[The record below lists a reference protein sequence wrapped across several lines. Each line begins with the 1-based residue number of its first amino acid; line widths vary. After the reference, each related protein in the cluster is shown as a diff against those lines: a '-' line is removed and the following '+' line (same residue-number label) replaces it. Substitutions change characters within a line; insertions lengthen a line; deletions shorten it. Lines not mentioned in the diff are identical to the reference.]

1 MARKDA
7 DMTQGSIWPLL
18 IRFAVPLAI
27 GMLFQQLYNTVDMVV
42 VGRYVGTEAQAAVGS
57 VSSIVNML
65 VGLCSG
71 LSLGAGV
78 VISQAYGAHDNKRL
92 HAAVHTTVSL
102 TFILCAIATAV
113 GLVIVHPMLHA
124 MNTPPDVFGEA
135 SQYLSIYFA
144 GISGLLV
151 YNMGGSILRAVGDS
165 RRPLYFLIF
174 SAVLNTALDLLFV
187 VALGKGVEGVAWATI
202 IAQGASA
209 LLILATLTREKGAY
223 GLRWRELHIEHD
235 TFRQV
240 LRVGWP
246 SGIQQ
251 ALTAFSNV
259 FVQSYINAFDA
270 AAMAGWGT
278 YNKLDVFII
287 VPAMAIAQ
295 ASTTFV
301 GQNWGARQPARA
313 RQGARQSLMLSL
325 SFTAVLAALMV
336 IFARPMV
343 SLFNPDPEVV
353 DYGVRFVRI
362 ISPFYVAV
370 CFNQIYSG
378 ALRGIGNARAPMLI
392 MLGSFVVF
400 RQVYLFTSTTLL
412 AGASLGSRFVAVAL
426 AYPMGWILCS
436 ALATIVYRRSA
447 LFAPEVQE
455 KNILDA

>member
-1 MARKDA
+1 MARNDA

-18 IRFAVPLAI
+18 LRFAIPLTV

-42 VGRYVGTEAQAAVGS
+42 VGQYVGKEAQAAVGS

-78 VISQAYGAHDNKRL
+78 VISQAYGAHDNRRL
-92 HAAVHTTVSL
+92 HSAVHTTVSM
-102 TFILCAIATAV
+102 TFILCAIATV
-113 GLVIVHPMLHA
+113 IGLSIVRPMLHA
-124 MNTPPDVFGEA
+124 MRTPEDVFGEA
-135 SQYLSIYFA
+135 SQYLTIYFA
-144 GISGLLV
+144 GITGLLI

-174 SAVLNTALDLLFV
+174 SAVLNTLLDLLFV
-187 VALGKGVEGVAWATI
+187 IAFRMGVAGVALATI
-202 IAQGASA
+202 IAQGVSA
-209 LLILATLTREKGAY
+209 LLILVTLTFEKGAY
-223 GLRWRELHIEHD
+223 GLRWRELHMEKS
-235 TFRQV
+235 TLGQV

-259 FVQSYINAFDA
+259 FVQSYINAFGA
-270 AAMAGWGT
+270 AAMAGWGN
-278 YNKLDVFII
+278 YGKLDAFII

-301 GQNWGARQPARA
+301 GQNWGARQLKRA
-313 RQGARQSLMLSL
+313 RQGAKQSLTLSL
-325 SFTAVLAALMV
+325 TITAVLALLIV
-336 IFARPMV
+336 LFARPLMR
-343 SLFNPDPEVV
+343 LFSPDPEVI
-353 DYGVRFVRI
+353 DNGVRFVQI
-362 ISPFYVAV
+362 ISPFYVVV

-400 RQVYLFTSTTLL
+400 RQIYLFVST
-412 AGASLGSRFVAVAL
+412 SLGGGFVAVAL
-426 AYPMGWILCS
+426 AYPMGWLLCS
-436 ALATIVYRRSA
+436 ILATVVYRRSA
-447 LFAPEVQE
+447 LFKEDVQE
-455 KNILDA
+455 KNISAA

>member
-18 IRFAVPLAI
+18 LRFAVPLAV

-42 VGRYVGTEAQAAVGS
+42 VGQYVGKEAQAAVGS

-102 TFILCAIATAV
+102 TFILCAIATV
-113 GLVIVHPMLHA
+113 IGLAIVHPMLRA
-124 MNTPPDVFGEA
+124 MRTPDDVFGEA
-135 SQYLSIYFA
+135 SQYLTIYFA
-144 GISGLLV
+144 GISGLLI
-151 YNMGGSILRAVGDS
+151 YNMGGSVLRAVGDS

-187 VALGKGVEGVAWATI
+187 IAMNMGVAGVAWATI
-202 IAQGASA
+202 IAQGVSA
-209 LLILATLTREKGAY
+209 ALILATLTAEKGAY
-223 GLRWRELHIEHD
+223 GLRWPELHIERD

-259 FVQSYINAFDA
+259 FVQSYINAFGA
-270 AAMAGWGT
+270 AAMAGWGN
-278 YNKLDVFII
+278 YGKLDIFII

-301 GQNWGARQPARA
+301 GQNWGAKQPKRA
-313 RQGARQSLMLSL
+313 RQGAHQSLMLSL
-325 SFTAVLAALMV
+325 ISTAILAALIV
-336 IFARPMV
+336 IFARPLMR
-343 SLFNPDPEVV
+343 LFSPDPEVI
-353 DYGVRFVRI
+353 DNGVRFVQI

-400 RQVYLFTSTTLL
+400 RQIYLFVST
-412 AGASLGSRFVAVAL
+412 SLGGGFVAVAL
-426 AYPMGWILCS
+426 AYPMGWMLCS
-436 ALATIVYRRSA
+436 ALATIVYRRSQ

-455 KNILDA
+455 KNIPAA

>member
-1 MARKDA
+1 MARNDA

-18 IRFAVPLAI
+18 LRFAVPLAV

-42 VGRYVGTEAQAAVGS
+42 VGQYVGREAQAAVGS

-78 VISQAYGAHDNKRL
+78 VISQAYGAHDSKRL
-92 HAAVHTTVSL
+92 HAAVHTTVSM
-102 TFILCAIATAV
+102 TFILCVIATV
-113 GLVIVHPMLHA
+113 IGLTIVRPMLHA
-124 MNTPPDVFGEA
+124 MRTPDEVFNEA
-135 SQYLSIYFA
+135 SQYLTIYFS
-144 GISGLLV
+144 GITGLLI
-151 YNMGGSILRAVGDS
+151 YNMGGSVLRAVGDS

-174 SAVLNTALDLLFV
+174 SAVLNTLLDLLFV
-187 VALGKGVEGVAWATI
+187 IAFRLGVAGVAWATI

-209 LLILATLTREKGAY
+209 LLILVTLTLEEGAY
-223 GLRWRELHIEHD
+223 GLRWKELHIERD

-259 FVQSYINAFDA
+259 FVQSYINAFGA
-270 AAMAGWGT
+270 AAMAGWGN
-278 YNKLDVFII
+278 YNKLDIFII

-301 GQNWGARQPARA
+301 GQNWGAEQPRRA
-313 RQGARQSLMLSL
+313 RQGAHQSLMLSL
-325 SFTAVLAALMV
+325 SMTAALAVLMV
-336 IFARPMV
+336 VFARPLMR
-343 SLFNPDPEVV
+343 LFSPDPEVIEN
-353 DYGVRFVRI
+353 GVRFVQI

-378 ALRGIGNARAPMLI
+378 ALRGIGNARAPMII

-400 RQVYLFTSTTLL
+400 RQIYLFIST
-412 AGASLGSRFVAVAL
+412 SLGGGFVAVAL
-426 AYPMGWILCS
+426 AYPMGWMLCS
-436 ALATIVYRRSA
+436 VLVTIVYRGSQ
-447 LFAPEVQE
+447 LFAPEMQE
-455 KNILDA
+455 KNIAAS

>member
-18 IRFAVPLAI
+18 LRFAVPLAV

-42 VGRYVGTEAQAAVGS
+42 VGQYVGKEAQAAVGS

-78 VISQAYGAHDNKRL
+78 VISQAYGAHDQKRL
-92 HAAVHTTVSL
+92 HAAVHTTVAL
-102 TFILCAIATAV
+102 TFILCAIATV
-113 GLVIVHPMLHA
+113 IGLTIVHPMLRA
-124 MNTPPDVFGEA
+124 MRTPEEVFGEA
-135 SQYLSIYFA
+135 SSYLTIYFA
-144 GISGLLV
+144 GITGLLV
-151 YNMGGSILRAVGDS
+151 YNMGGSVLRAVGDS

-187 VALGKGVEGVAWATI
+187 IALEKGVAGVAWATI
-202 IAQGASA
+202 IAQGVSA
-209 LLILATLTREKGAY
+209 ALILLTLTRERSAY
-223 GLRWRELHIEHD
+223 GLRWKELHIERD

-259 FVQSYINAFDA
+259 FVQSYINGFGA
-270 AAMAGWGT
+270 AAMAGWGN
-278 YNKLDVFII
+278 YGKLDIFII

-301 GQNWGARQPARA
+301 GQNWGAKQPRRA
-313 RQGARQSLMLSL
+313 RQGAHQSLVLSL
-325 SFTAVLAALMV
+325 IMTAVLAVLMV
-336 IFARPMV
+336 IFARPLMR
-343 SLFNPDPEVV
+343 LFSPDPDVI
-353 DYGVRFVRI
+353 DNGVRFVQI

-400 RQVYLFTSTTLL
+400 RQVYLFIST
-412 AGASLGSRFVAVAL
+412 SLGGGFVAVAL
-426 AYPMGWILCS
+426 AYPMGWMLCS
-436 ALATIVYRRSA
+436 VLATVIYRRSQ
-447 LFAPEVQE
+447 LFDPEMQE
-455 KNILDA
+455 KNIAAA

>member
-1 MARKDA
+1 MARNDA

-18 IRFAVPLAI
+18 LRFAVPLAV

-42 VGRYVGTEAQAAVGS
+42 VGQYVGREAQAAVGS

-78 VISQAYGAHDNKRL
+78 VISQAYGAHDSKRL
-92 HAAVHTTVSL
+92 HAAVHTTVSM
-102 TFILCAIATAV
+102 TFILCVIATV
-113 GLVIVHPMLHA
+113 IGLTIVRPMLHA
-124 MNTPPDVFGEA
+124 MRTPDEVFNEA
-135 SQYLSIYFA
+135 SQYLTIYFA
-144 GISGLLV
+144 GITGLLI
-151 YNMGGSILRAVGDS
+151 YNMGGSVLRAVGDS

-174 SAVLNTALDLLFV
+174 SAVLNTLLDLLFV
-187 VALGKGVEGVAWATI
+187 IAFRMGVAGVAWATI

-209 LLILATLTREKGAY
+209 LLILVTLTLEKGAY
-223 GLRWRELHIEHD
+223 GLRWKELHIERD

-259 FVQSYINAFDA
+259 FVQSYINAFGA
-270 AAMAGWGT
+270 AAMAGWGN
-278 YNKLDVFII
+278 YNKLDIFII

-301 GQNWGARQPARA
+301 GQNWGAKQPRRA
-313 RQGARQSLMLSL
+313 RQGAHQSLMLSL
-325 SFTAVLAALMV
+325 SMTAVLAVLMV
-336 IFARPMV
+336 VFARPLMR
-343 SLFNPDPEVV
+343 LFSPDPEVIEN
-353 DYGVRFVRI
+353 GVRFVQI

-378 ALRGIGNARAPMLI
+378 ALRGIGNARAPMII

-400 RQVYLFTSTTLL
+400 RQIYLFIST
-412 AGASLGSRFVAVAL
+412 SLGGGFVAVAL
-426 AYPMGWILCS
+426 AYPMGWMLCS
-436 ALATIVYRRSA
+436 VLVTIVYRSSQ
-447 LFAPEVQE
+447 LFAPEMQE
-455 KNILDA
+455 KNIAAS

>member
-18 IRFAVPLAI
+18 LRFAIPLAV

-42 VGRYVGTEAQAAVGS
+42 VGQYVGREAQAAVGS

-78 VISQAYGAHDNKRL
+78 VISQAYGAHDEKRL

-102 TFILCAIATAV
+102 TFILCLIATAI
-113 GLVIVHPMLHA
+113 GLVIVRPMLHA
-124 MNTPPDVFGEA
+124 MRTPEDVFGEA
-135 SQYLSIYFA
+135 SLYLTIYFA
-144 GISGLLV
+144 GISGLLI
-151 YNMGGSILRAVGDS
+151 YNMGGSVLRAVGDS

-187 VALGKGVEGVAWATI
+187 IALRMGVSGVALATI
-202 IAQGASA
+202 IAQGLSA
-209 LLILATLTREKGAY
+209 LLILATLTFEKGAY
-223 GLRWRELHIEHD
+223 GLRWKELHIERD

-246 SGIQQ
+246 SGVQQ

-259 FVQSYINAFDA
+259 FVQSYINAFGA
-270 AAMAGWGT
+270 AAMAGWGN

-301 GQNWGARQPARA
+301 GQNWGAKQPRRA
-313 RQGARQSLMLSL
+313 RQGAHQSLMLSL
-325 SFTAVLAALMV
+325 IMTAVLALLMV
-336 IFARPMV
+336 FFARPLMR
-343 SLFNPDPEVV
+343 LFSPDPEVIEN
-353 DYGVRFVRI
+353 GVRFVQI

-400 RQVYLFTSTTLL
+400 RQIYLFVST
-412 AGASLGSRFVAVAL
+412 SLGGGFVAVAL
-426 AYPMGWILCS
+426 AYPMGWMLCS
-436 ALATIVYRRSA
+436 ALATIVYRHSA
-447 LFAPEVQE
+447 LFASEMQE
-455 KNILDA
+455 KNIPAA